1 MEKILRECIEYYL
14 AKGYTQEQIETEF
27 AKLSAKEVIRIHDCI
42 LEEKVSKKSWA
53 KQDFR
58 LGGTFIYNR
67 GFNG

>member
-27 AKLSAKEVIRIHDCI
+27 AKLSAKEVIRIHGCI

-53 KQDFR
+53 KQDF
-58 LGGTFIYNR
+58 
-67 GFNG
+67 